1 MFRYNIS
8 EKMRVLAYVNFVAGI
23 LITVAIIIVCFKN
36 GADLNELK
44 RNSGDWLI
52 WTGVIGGGFSV
63 LLTLIVSF
71 VIAAIGDISESL
83 EEMVCFH
90 QSENSMIASIASWEC
105 KKCGTINPGDAMVCS
120 KCNEYKE

>member
-8 EKMRVLAYVNFVAGI
+8 EKMKILAYVNFVAGI

-44 RNSGDWLI
+44 RNSGEWLI

-63 LLTLIVSF
+63 LVTLIVSF
-71 VIAAIGDISESL
+71 IIAAIGDISESL
-83 EEMVCFH
+83 ETMVYFLKS
-90 QSENSMIASIASWEC
+90 QNSMVSFISSWKCKECGADNEGNSIVC
-105 KKCGTINPGDAMVCS
+105 KTCGT
-120 KCNEYKE
+120 YK

>member
-8 EKMRVLAYVNFVAGI
+8 EKMRTLAYVNFVAGI

-71 VIAAIGDISESL
+71 IIAAIGDISESL
-83 EEMVCFH
+83 ETMVYFLKS
-90 QSENSMIASIASWEC
+90 QNSMVSSISSWKCKEC
-105 KKCGTINPGDAMVCS
+105 GADNEGNSIVCKNCGT
-120 KCNEYKE
+120 YK

>member
-1 MFRYNIS
+1 MFQYDIS
-8 EKMRVLAYVNFVAGI
+8 RKMRTLAYVNFVAGI
-23 LITVAIIIVCFKN
+23 LITLAIIIVCFKN

-71 VIAAIGDISESL
+71 IIAAIGDISESL
-83 EEMVCFH
+83 ESMLYFLK
-90 QSENSMIASIASWEC
+90 SENSMVSSISSWKCKEC
-105 KKCGTINPGDAMVCS
+105 GADNEGNSIVCKTCGT
-120 KCNEYKE
+120 YK

>member
-8 EKMRVLAYVNFVAGI
+8 EKMRTLAYVNFVAGI
-23 LITVAIIIVCFKN
+23 LIAVAIIIVCFKN
-36 GADLNELK
+36 GANLNELK

-71 VIAAIGDISESL
+71 IIASIGDISESL
-83 EEMVCFH
+83 ESMLYFLK
-90 QSENSMIASIASWEC
+90 SENSMVSSISSWKCKEC
-105 KKCGTINPGDAMVCS
+105 GANNEGNSIVCKTCGT
-120 KCNEYKE
+120 YK

>member
-71 VIAAIGDISESL
+71 IIAAIGDISESL
-83 EEMVCFH
+83 DTMVYFLKS
-90 QSENSMIASIASWEC
+90 QNSMVSSISSWKCKEC
-105 KKCGTINPGDAMVCS
+105 GADNEGNSIVCKTCGT
-120 KCNEYKE
+120 YK

>member
-8 EKMRVLAYVNFVAGI
+8 EKMRTLACVNFVAGI

-44 RNSGDWLI
+44 RNSGDWLM

-63 LLTLIVSF
+63 LVTLIVSF
-71 VIAAIGDISESL
+71 IIASIGDISESL
-83 EEMVCFH
+83 ESMLYFLKR
-90 QSENSMIASIASWEC
+90 ENSMVSSISSWKCKEC
-105 KKCGTINPGDAMVCS
+105 GANNEGSSIICKTCGT
-120 KCNEYKE
+120 YK

>member
-8 EKMRVLAYVNFVAGI
+8 EKMRTLAYVNFVAGI

-63 LLTLIVSF
+63 LVTLIVSF
-71 VIAAIGDISESL
+71 IIAAIGDISESL
-83 EEMVCFH
+83 ETMVYYLKS
-90 QSENSMIASIASWEC
+90 QNSMVSSISSWKCKEC
-105 KKCGTINPGDAMVCS
+105 GADNEGNSIVCKTCGT
-120 KCNEYKE
+120 YK

>member
-8 EKMRVLAYVNFVAGI
+8 EKMRTLAYVNFVAGI

-36 GADLNELK
+36 GADLNEFK

-71 VIAAIGDISESL
+71 IIAAIGDISESL
-83 EEMVCFH
+83 ETMVYFLKS
-90 QSENSMIASIASWEC
+90 QNSMVSSISSWKCKEC
-105 KKCGTINPGDAMVCS
+105 GADNEGNSIVCKTCGT
-120 KCNEYKE
+120 YK

>member
-8 EKMRVLAYVNFVAGI
+8 EKMRTLAYVNFVAGI

-44 RNSGDWLI
+44 HNSGDWLI

-71 VIAAIGDISESL
+71 IIAAIGDISESL
-83 EEMVCFH
+83 ETMLYFLK
-90 QSENSMIASIASWEC
+90 SENSMVSSISSWKCKEC
-105 KKCGTINPGDAMVCS
+105 GANNEGSSIVCKTCGT
-120 KCNEYKE
+120 YK

>member
-1 MFRYNIS
+1 MFQYDIS
-8 EKMRVLAYVNFVAGI
+8 RKMRTLAYVNFVAGI

-52 WTGVIGGGFSV
+52 WTGVISGGFSV

-71 VIAAIGDISESL
+71 IIAAIGDISKSL
-83 EEMVCFH
+83 ETMLYFLK
-90 QSENSMIASIASWEC
+90 SENSMVSSISSWKCKEC
-105 KKCGTINPGDAMVCS
+105 GADNEGNSIVCKTCGT
-120 KCNEYKE
+120 YK

>member
-8 EKMRVLAYVNFVAGI
+8 EKMRTLACVNFVAGI

-44 RNSGDWLI
+44 RNSGDWLM

-63 LLTLIVSF
+63 LATLIVSF
-71 VIAAIGDISESL
+71 IIASIGDISESL
-83 EEMVCFH
+83 ESMLYFLK
-90 QSENSMIASIASWEC
+90 SENSMVSSISSWKCKEC
-105 KKCGTINPGDAMVCS
+105 GANNEGNSIICKTCGT
-120 KCNEYKE
+120 YK

>member
-8 EKMRVLAYVNFVAGI
+8 EKMRTLACVNFVAGI

-44 RNSGDWLI
+44 RNSGDWLM

-63 LLTLIVSF
+63 LVTLIVSF
-71 VIAAIGDISESL
+71 IIASIGDISESL
-83 EEMVCFH
+83 ESMLYFLK
-90 QSENSMIASIASWEC
+90 SENSMVSSIS
-105 KKCGTINPGDAMVCS
+105 S
-120 KCNEYKE
+120 

>member
-8 EKMRVLAYVNFVAGI
+8 EKMRTLAYVNFVAGI

-71 VIAAIGDISESL
+71 IIAAIGDISESL
-83 EEMVCFH
+83 DTMVYFLKS
-90 QSENSMIASIASWEC
+90 QNSMVSSISSWKCKEC
-105 KKCGTINPGDAMVCS
+105 GADNEGNSIVCKTCGT
-120 KCNEYKE
+120 YK

>member
-8 EKMRVLAYVNFVAGI
+8 EKMRTLAYVNFVAGI

-71 VIAAIGDISESL
+71 IIAAIGDISESL
-83 EEMVCFH
+83 ETMVYFLKS
-90 QSENSMIASIASWEC
+90 QNSMVSSISSWKCKEC
-105 KKCGTINPGDAMVCS
+105 GADNEGNSIVCKTCGT
-120 KCNEYKE
+120 YK

>member
-8 EKMRVLAYVNFVAGI
+8 EKMRILAYVNFVAGI

-36 GADLNELK
+36 GADLNEFK

-71 VIAAIGDISESL
+71 IIAAIGDISESL
-83 EEMVCFH
+83 ETMVYFLKS
-90 QSENSMIASIASWEC
+90 QNSMVSSISSWKCKEC
-105 KKCGTINPGDAMVCS
+105 GADNEGNSIVCKTCGT
-120 KCNEYKE
+120 YK

>member
-1 MFRYNIS
+1 MFQYDIS
-8 EKMRVLAYVNFVAGI
+8 RKMRTLAYVNFVAGI

-52 WTGVIGGGFSV
+52 WTGVISGGFSV

-71 VIAAIGDISESL
+71 IIAAIGDISESL
-83 EEMVCFH
+83 ETMLYFLK
-90 QSENSMIASIASWEC
+90 SENSMVSSISSWKCKEC
-105 KKCGTINPGDAMVCS
+105 GADNEGNSIVCKTCGT
-120 KCNEYKE
+120 YK

>member
-8 EKMRVLAYVNFVAGI
+8 EKMRTLAYVNFVAGI

-71 VIAAIGDISESL
+71 IIAAIGDISESL
-83 EEMVCFH
+83 ETMVYFLKS
-90 QSENSMIASIASWEC
+90 QNSMVSSISSWKCKEC
-105 KKCGTINPGDAMVCS
+105 GADNESNSIVCKTCGT
-120 KCNEYKE
+120 YK

>member
-8 EKMRVLAYVNFVAGI
+8 EKMRTLAYVNFVAGI

-71 VIAAIGDISESL
+71 IIAAIGDISESL
-83 EEMVCFH
+83 ESMLYFLK
-90 QSENSMIASIASWEC
+90 SENSMVSSISSWKCKEC
-105 KKCGTINPGDAMVCS
+105 GADNEGNSIVCKTCGT
-120 KCNEYKE
+120 YK

>member
-8 EKMRVLAYVNFVAGI
+8 QKMRTLAYVNFVAGI

-44 RNSGDWLI
+44 RNSGDWLM

-63 LLTLIVSF
+63 LVTLIVSF
-71 VIAAIGDISESL
+71 IIASIGDISESL
-83 EEMVCFH
+83 ESMLYFLK
-90 QSENSMIASIASWEC
+90 SENSMVSSISSWKCKEC
-105 KKCGTINPGDAMVCS
+105 GANNEGNSIICKTCGT
-120 KCNEYKE
+120 YK

>member
-8 EKMRVLAYVNFVAGI
+8 EKMRTLAYVNFVAGI

-52 WTGVIGGGFSV
+52 WTGVIGGGLSV
-63 LLTLIVSF
+63 FATVIVSF
-71 VIAAIGDISESL
+71 VIAAIGDIAGSL
-83 EEMVCFH
+83 ETIVYNQKNM
-90 QSENSMIASIASWEC
+90 NSTASSDEVIC
-105 KKCGTINPGDAMVCS
+105 H
-120 KCNEYKE
+120 EYRE

>member
-1 MFRYNIS
+1 MFQYDIS
-8 EKMRVLAYVNFVAGI
+8 RKMRTLAYVNFVAGI
-23 LITVAIIIVCFKN
+23 LITLAIIIVCFKN

-71 VIAAIGDISESL
+71 IIAAIGDISESL
-83 EEMVCFH
+83 ETMLYFLK
-90 QSENSMIASIASWEC
+90 SENSMVSSISSWKCKEC
-105 KKCGTINPGDAMVCS
+105 GADNEGNSIFCKTCGT
-120 KCNEYKE
+120 YK

>member
-8 EKMRVLAYVNFVAGI
+8 EKMRTLACVNFVAGI

-44 RNSGDWLI
+44 RNSGDWLM

-63 LLTLIVSF
+63 LVTLIVSF
-71 VIAAIGDISESL
+71 IIASIGDISESL
-83 EEMVCFH
+83 ESMLYFLK
-90 QSENSMIASIASWEC
+90 SENSMVSSISSWKCKEC
-105 KKCGTINPGDAMVCS
+105 GANNEGNSIICKTCGT
-120 KCNEYKE
+120 YK

>member
-1 MFRYNIS
+1 MFQYDIS
-8 EKMRVLAYVNFVAGI
+8 RKMRTLAYVNFVAGI

-36 GADLNELK
+36 GAYLNELK

-71 VIAAIGDISESL
+71 IIAAIGDISESL
-83 EEMVCFH
+83 ETMLYFLK
-90 QSENSMIASIASWEC
+90 SENSMVSSISSWKCKEC
-105 KKCGTINPGDAMVCS
+105 GADNEGNSIVCKTCGT
-120 KCNEYKE
+120 YK

>member
-8 EKMRVLAYVNFVAGI
+8 EKMRTLAYVNFVAGI

-71 VIAAIGDISESL
+71 IIAAIGDISESL
-83 EEMVCFH
+83 ESMLYFLK
-90 QSENSMIASIASWEC
+90 SENSMVSSISSWKCKEC
-105 KKCGTINPGDAMVCS
+105 GANNEGNSIVCKTCGT
-120 KCNEYKE
+120 YK

>member
-8 EKMRVLAYVNFVAGI
+8 EKMRTLAYVNFVAGI

-44 RNSGDWLI
+44 RNSGDWFI

-71 VIAAIGDISESL
+71 IIAAIGDISESL
-83 EEMVCFH
+83 DTMVYFLKS
-90 QSENSMIASIASWEC
+90 QNSMVSSISSWKCKEC
-105 KKCGTINPGDAMVCS
+105 GADNEGNSIVCKTCGT
-120 KCNEYKE
+120 YK

>member
-1 MFRYNIS
+1 MFQYDIS
-8 EKMRVLAYVNFVAGI
+8 RKMRTLAYVNFVAGI
-23 LITVAIIIVCFKN
+23 LITLAIIIVCFKN

-71 VIAAIGDISESL
+71 IIATIGDISESL
-83 EEMVCFH
+83 ETMLYFLK
-90 QSENSMIASIASWEC
+90 SENSMVSSISSWKCKEC
-105 KKCGTINPGDAMVCS
+105 GADNEGNSIVCKTCGT
-120 KCNEYKE
+120 YK

>member
-1 MFRYNIS
+1 MFQYDIS
-8 EKMRVLAYVNFVAGI
+8 RKMRTLAYVNFVAGI
-23 LITVAIIIVCFKN
+23 LITLAIIIVCFKN

-71 VIAAIGDISESL
+71 IIAAIGDISESL
-83 EEMVCFH
+83 ETMLYFLK
-90 QSENSMIASIASWEC
+90 SENSMVSSISSWKCKEC
-105 KKCGTINPGDAMVCS
+105 GADNEGNSIVCKTCGT
-120 KCNEYKE
+120 YK